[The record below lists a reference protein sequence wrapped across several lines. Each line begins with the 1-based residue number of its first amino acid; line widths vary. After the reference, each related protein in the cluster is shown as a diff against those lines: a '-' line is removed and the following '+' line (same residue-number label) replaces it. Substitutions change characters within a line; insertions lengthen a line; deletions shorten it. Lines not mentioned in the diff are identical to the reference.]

1 MVAIVVSARACT
13 GIRMRFISSV
23 RSVLRLVVLLV
34 AIASLGLS
42 AGADATEDARRK
54 IGAEMAAGVQNNIP
68 LRRLLIG
75 KHIDEDGDYTAAAE
89 QYRQIIRI
97 QVEY

>member
-1 MVAIVVSARACT
+1 MVAIIVSTRVT

-34 AIASLGLS
+34 AIASLGIS

-68 LRRLLIG
+68 FRRWGTWQDDYKVHLATKITETTI
-75 KHIDEDGDYTAAAE
+75 IDPG
-89 QYRQIIRI
+89 
-97 QVEY
+97 VHHH